1 MNFIPA
7 RGFVLESR
15 NFAEAD
21 KIVQLYTLS
30 LGRIKAIV
38 KGVRK
43 PKSKLSSAIDLFTE
57 SSFSLHKKPSAD
69 LYVLSQAKVLNSYSE
84 LKKDFKTI
92 TALQVLAD
100 ILVQSLH
107 DTEPHP
113 EVYSLLRETLS
124 AMNRDNSGLESLLA
138 SFGLKFLD
146 LLGYPLELTAC
157 VECET
162 PLLRKKAY
170 LIPHRGG
177 ALCEDCCPTGPSR
190 LKVSPVELEV
200 LKKLW
205 TLPMEKVHILKMK
218 PAFSRGI
225 LLTVLEYLERTV
237 ERKLKTV
244 EYYLSVSEK
253 I

>member
-1 MNFIPA
+1 LNFIPA

-21 KIVQLYTLS
+21 KIVQIYTLS
-30 LGRIKAIV
+30 LGRVKAIV

-69 LYVLSQAKVLNSYSE
+69 LYVLSQAKVLNGFSE

-92 TALQVLAD
+92 TALQLLAD

-113 EVYSLLRETLS
+113 EVYSLLRETLLV
-124 AMNRDNSGLESLLA
+124 MSGNIKDVETLLT

-146 LLGYPLELTAC
+146 LMGYPLELASC
-157 VECET
+157 VECG
-162 PLLRKKAY
+162 LSLQKKSAF

-177 ALCEDCCPTGPSR
+177 ALCEECCPTGPAR
-190 LKVSPVELEV
+190 LRVSPSSLEV

-205 TLPMEKVHILKMK
+205 TLPVEKVHILKMK

-225 LLTVLEYLERTV
+225 LLTMLEYLERTI

-244 EYYLSVSEK
+244 DYFIEVSSK
-253 I
+253 F